1 MSKVSMRSGRSLR
14 GEALLVGLAA
24 AGAFVFINHENLYLT
39 HPFQLAD
46 VRIESYALATIM
58 MYLFLRLVILAFEM
72 RPARAL
78 ANRVRCPECG
88 QWLDARTAAG
98 LAAHRRIELTPKPSQ
113 KEVVAAVALRRA
125 VDATRLPSVARHLP
139 NNLETNVA
147 IPAPTN
153 ALPLDVT
160 AAKAETDPA
169 YLERMRH
176 SPFPSDRRM
185 KP

>member
-1 MSKVSMRSGRSLR
+1 LSKVSTRSGRSFR
-14 GEALLVGLAA
+14 GEGLLVGLAA

-72 RPARAL
+72 RPTRAL

-125 VDATRLPSVARHLP
+125 VDATRLPSVSQRLP
-139 NNLETNVA
+139 RDLEANAAVPP
-147 IPAPTN
+147 PAN
-153 ALPLDVT
+153 AGSPDVT
-160 AAKAETDPA
+160 AAQADPD
-169 YLERMRH
+169 YIERMRH
-176 SPFPSDRRM
+176 SPTPQGPRLKR
-185 KP
+185 